1 MPNQNNGSDQING
14 HFAYYEKIRLSSR
27 QLYYIDFECGGAN
40 QSVRNL
46 EFVLV
51 NYHLLFVD
59 CRLKNAAGEKILAG
73 HTNEFGAR
81 PEIISTCEGKV
92 QVALGFGLANA
103 IVVRK
108 SADSSDGC
116 VLIDTLES
124 NEGAEQVLQAFKDAG
139 IIGKTMTLHCLQH
152 FQILAHQGGPIFWRI
167 HQSPF
172 FGIFGVCMC
181 GPEENFAQGG
191 RFPFWFE
198 RFIKLL
204 N

>member
-1 MPNQNNGSDQING
+1 MCNFLHIYSLANSQSTYPFSHRDLFYFINT
-14 HFAYYEKIRLSSR
+14 I
-27 QLYYIDFECGGAN
+27 
-40 QSVRNL
+40 
-46 EFVLV
+46 FVCTYK

-59 CRLKNAAGEKILAG
+59 CRLKNATGEKILAG

-116 VLIDTLES
+116 ILIDTLES

-139 IIGKTMTLHCLQH
+139 IIGKTMTRYCL
-152 FQILAHQGGPIFWRI
+152 
-167 HQSPF
+167 
-172 FGIFGVCMC
+172 
-181 GPEENFAQGG
+181 
-191 RFPFWFE
+191 
-198 RFIKLL
+198 
-204 N
+204 